1 MNAVETTQAPAG
13 QGRIGRQFAELAAAG
28 RTALVSFIT
37 AGDPRPRETVKLMHA
52 LVKGGTDVLELGM
65 PFSDPIADG
74 PAIQRSSERALA
86 AGTTLA
92 GVLEMVAEFRRDN
105 ERTPVVLMGYLNPV
119 EAMGIEDFAARA
131 AAGGVDGV
139 LLVDMPPEQGGEV
152 LRACTTHGLQPILL
166 LSPTTPVERM
176 EWICRQASGFIYYV
190 LVKGVTGSNRPELKQ
205 LKSQL
210 VQVRRS
216 ASLPLV
222 AGFGVKDA
230 DTAVMLKDLV
240 DGVVVGS
247 ALIECI
253 ARSVEQGTSPAEAA
267 TSFLRELRQ
276 ALDTAAT
283 ATMEVS

>member
-1 MNAVETTQAPAG
+1 MEAAQAPAG
-13 QGRIGRQFAELAAAG
+13 QNRIERQFAVRD

-37 AGDPRPRETVKLMHA
+37 AGDPHPRETVKLMHA
-52 LVKGGTDVLELGM
+52 LVEGGADVLELGM

-92 GVLEMVAEFRRDN
+92 GVFEMVAEFRRGN

-119 EAMGIEDFAARA
+119 EAMGVEDFAMRA
-131 AAGGVDGV
+131 AAAGVDGV

-152 LRACTTHGLQPILL
+152 LHACTAHGLQPILL
-166 LSPTTPVERM
+166 LSPTTSVERM
-176 EWICRQASGFIYYV
+176 EQICRHAGGFIYYV
-190 LVKGVTGSNRPELKQ
+190 LVKGVTGSNSPDLEQ

-210 VQVRRS
+210 AQVRRV
-216 ASLPLV
+216 ANLPLV

-230 DTAVMLKDLV
+230 ATAVALTGLV

-253 ARSVEQGTSPAEAA
+253 ARAAGQGTSPAKAA

-276 ALDTAAT
+276 ALDTTA
-283 ATMEVS
+283 ATMEIP